1 MYSSPPSSQPS
12 FWSAAA
18 TARPTVP
25 QLVNSAIWLYLSGLR
40 QFLPT
45 ALLAVL
51 WFPGCLPVVA
61 LLNDL
66 LLKLADQGSDLA
78 FLVRPCSLAL
88 TGFSMAKSFALA
100 TAIGKMAFAR
110 LTHAPLSMAQ
120 ARQFT
125 ARRKVGFLLINLG
138 QRLCTV
144 LAGYIFLSLVELV
157 FAEPF
162 ELGFEVIA
170 LGIIPLILLGMAF
183 LWLVARLAI
192 TDMPLAT
199 QENSSAIASFE
210 IAWQLTRGHARRI
223 LRAMAGLGLVI
234 FPPLLF
240 ICTVAFQVRD
250 SWLMNSPNADSTLN
264 LVLSTAL
271 LHSHLIVIGILGVP
285 FWQSLRA
292 LIYYDLLQQ
301 NQSQPLD
308 EAAPMEHSHSPSPT
322 IF

>member
-1 MYSSPPSSQPS
+1 MSSLPTSLPPG
-12 FWSAAA
+12 
-18 TARPTVP
+18 TPTP
-25 QLVNSAIWLYLSGLR
+25 LDWVNGAIWLYLTGLR

-51 WFPGCLPVVA
+51 WFPGCLLVVA
-61 LLNDL
+61 LLEDL
-66 LLKLADQGSDLA
+66 LLRSADQGSGLA
-78 FLVRPCSLAL
+78 FFVLPLWVVLI
-88 TGFSMAKSFALA
+88 GFSMAKSFALS
-100 TAIGKMAFAR
+100 TAIGKVAFAR

-120 ARQFT
+120 AKRFT
-125 ARRKVGFLLINLG
+125 ARRKGGFLLINLG
-138 QRLCTV
+138 QRLCTI
-144 LAGYIFLSLVELV
+144 LAGYILLSLTQLV

-162 ELGFEVIA
+162 ELGFEAIA

-210 IAWQLTRGHARRI
+210 TAWQLTRGHAKRI
-223 LRAMAGLGLVI
+223 LWAMVGLGLVI
-234 FPPLLF
+234 SPPILF

-250 SWLMNSPNADSTLN
+250 SWLMNSPDADSTLN
-264 LVLSTAL
+264 LALSIAL

-292 LIYYDLLQQ
+292 LIYCDLLQQ
-301 NQSQPLD
+301 NQSQPLV
-308 EAAPMEHSHSPSPT
+308 EAALMERSHSPSPT

>member
-1 MYSSPPSSQPS
+1 MYSPSPSPQPPLR
-12 FWSAAA
+12 SAG
-18 TARPTVP
+18 TTVRPTVP
-25 QLVNSAIWLYLSGLR
+25 QLVNGAIWFYLSCLR
-40 QFLPT
+40 QVLPT

-51 WFPGCLPVVA
+51 WFPGCLLVVA

-78 FLVRPCSLAL
+78 FFVRPFSLAL
-88 TGFSMAKSFALA
+88 IGFSMAKSFALA
-100 TAIGKMAFAR
+100 TAIAKMAFAR
-110 LTHAPLSMAQ
+110 LTHTPLSMAQ

-125 ARRKVGFLLINLG
+125 ARRKGGFLLINLG

-144 LAGYIFLSLVELV
+144 LAGYVLLSLTKLV

-199 QENSSAIASFE
+199 QENSSAIASFKA
-210 IAWQLTRGHARRI
+210 AWQLTRSHAKRI
-223 LRAMAGLGLVI
+223 LWAMVGLGLI
-234 FPPLLF
+234 ISPPLLF
-240 ICTVAFQVRD
+240 ICTVVFQIRD
-250 SWLMNSPNADSTLN
+250 SLQMNSPDADSTLN
-264 LVLSTAL
+264 LALSIVL
-271 LHSHLIVIGILGVP
+271 LHSHLIVIGILGIP

-292 LIYYDLLQQ
+292 LIYHDLLQQ
-301 NQSQPLD
+301 NQS
-308 EAAPMEHSHSPSPT
+308 
-322 IF
+322 